1 MARKG
6 QFEKG
11 HAGGPGRPKG
21 SRNKLTEDFL
31 SVLQADFNEHGA
43 EAVIKMREED
53 NTQYVKTIAS
63 LMPKDHNI
71 NINEFDD
78 LPLDELIRRA
88 NEQATNLRLLGLIS
102 SDKAETGQEQTH

>member
-1 MARKG
+1 MSRKG

-11 HAGGPGRPKG
+11 HEGGPGRPKG
-21 SRNKLTEDFL
+21 SRNKLTEEFL
-31 SVLQADFNEHGA
+31 NVLQADFNEHGVK
-43 EAVIKMREED
+43 AVTKMREED

-88 NEQATNLRLLGLIS
+88 NEQATNLRLLGVIAG
-102 SDKAETGQEQTH
+102 DQETSGPQPTH

>member
-1 MARKG
+1 MAK
-6 QFEKG
+6 FEKG
-11 HAGGPGRPKG
+11 NPGGPGRVKG

-31 SVLQADFNEHGA
+31 TTLQADFNQHGA

-88 NEQATNLRLLGLIS
+88 NEQATNLRLLGVIAG
-102 SDKAETGQEQTH
+102 DQETSGPQPTH